1 MQALTPLLF
10 SMLFPRFSGTKNTAD
25 MSPDAE
31 GHYQIESLLGARNST
46 NSYRNS
52 TSSELLASSFSFGE
66 GYPVDNNH
74 NHNNT
79 RSTKARRHHS
89 TGTLLDSTAQSSSS
103 STSSSTTTPVNNIR
117 RNNTVPQIRRVS
129 RPERLSIDHAA
140 FIATYP
146 SLDGLGDMGYR
157 NSSSSSSMDYYRN
170 NNNSTANTANNST
183 TSPRRKASSSKL
195 RKQQSQDTLP
205 ASRAST
211 SSITSMVSDASSS
224 SSSSSVSSVRE
235 PLTPTKSSNYHSID
249 GIDVVSSTKKAAN
262 NKRASMPVSIIRSS
276 SNNNIKD
283 NLIHLEAEAEEEE
296 EVNRVKSLAV
306 CQSPQSDNFFST
318 EEGFAGPAAALSLSS
333 SSEGV
338 VKARGQ
344 RQLIAH

>member
-10 SMLFPRFSGTKNTAD
+10 SMLFHRFGTKNTAD
-25 MSPDAE
+25 MTPDAE
-31 GHYQIESLLGARNST
+31 GNYPIESLLGGRNST
-46 NSYRNS
+46 SNSSYRNS

-74 NHNNT
+74 NNN
-79 RSTKARRHHS
+79 RSAKARRHHS
-89 TGTLLDSTAQSSSS
+89 TGTLLDSAQSSSS
-103 STSSSTTTPVNNIR
+103 STNPMNNNIR
-117 RNNTVPQIRRVS
+117 RNNTVPQVRRAS

-157 NSSSSSSMDYYRN
+157 SSSSMDYYRN
-170 NNNSTANTANNST
+170 NNNTADTANNSSP
-183 TSPRRKASSSKL
+183 SPRRKASSSKL
-195 RKQQSQDTLP
+195 RKQQSQETLP
-205 ASRAST
+205 ASRTST
-211 SSITSMVSDASSS
+211 SSIASMVSDASSS
-224 SSSSSVSSVRE
+224 TSCSSSASSLHE

-249 GIDVVSSTKKAAN
+249 GIDAVSSTKKSS
-262 NKRASMPVSIIRSS
+262 KRASMPVSIVR
-276 SNNNIKD
+276 SNNKNTLINIESFAAVD
-283 NLIHLEAEAEEEE
+283 EQEEE
-296 EVNRVKSLAV
+296 NRVKSLAV

-318 EEGFAGPAAALSLSS
+318 EEGFAGSAANNSTA

>member
-10 SMLFPRFSGTKNTAD
+10 SMLFPRFSNTKNTTG

-31 GHYQIESLLGARNST
+31 GHYPIESLLGSRNST
-46 NSYRNS
+46 SNSSYRNS

-66 GYPVDNNH
+66 GYPVDNNQIS
-74 NHNNT
+74 NK
-79 RSTKARRHHS
+79 RSAKVRRHHS
-89 TGTLLDSTAQSSSS
+89 TGTLLDSSQSSSS
-103 STSSSTTTPVNNIR
+103 SSSTPMNNSNR
-117 RNNTVPQIRRVS
+117 RNNTVPQVRRTS

-157 NSSSSSSMDYYRN
+157 SSSSMDYYRN
-170 NNNSTANTANNST
+170 HNNTANTANNSSPT
-183 TSPRRKASSSKL
+183 PRRKASSSKL
-195 RKQQSQDTLP
+195 RKQQSQETLP

-224 SSSSSVSSVRE
+224 TCSSSVSSVRE

-249 GIDVVSSTKKAAN
+249 GIDVSSTKKS
-262 NKRASMPVSIIRSS
+262 KRASMPVSIVRSS
-276 SNNNIKD
+276 NKN
-283 NLIHLEAEAEEEE
+283 NLINLESFGADDEEEAEEE
-296 EVNRVKSLAV
+296 NRVKSLLV

-318 EEGFAGPAAALSLSS
+318 EEGFAGSAANNSSAL

>member
-10 SMLFPRFSGTKNTAD
+10 AMLFPRFSNTKNTTD

-31 GHYQIESLLGARNST
+31 GNYPIESLLGGRNST
-46 NSYRNS
+46 SNSSYRNS

-66 GYPVDNNH
+66 GYPVDNN
-74 NHNNT
+74 NLNNN
-79 RSTKARRHHS
+79 RSAKARRHHS
-89 TGTLLDSTAQSSSS
+89 TGTLLDTAQSSSS
-103 STSSSTTTPVNNIR
+103 STSPMNNNIR
-117 RNNTVPQIRRVS
+117 RNNTVPQVRRTS

-157 NSSSSSSMDYYRN
+157 SSSVDYYRN
-170 NNNSTANTANNST
+170 NNNTANTANSSP
-183 TSPRRKASSSKL
+183 SPRRKASSSKL
-195 RKQQSQDTLP
+195 RKQQSQETLP

-211 SSITSMVSDASSS
+211 SSIASMVSDTSSS
-224 SSSSSVSSVRE
+224 TSCSSSVSSVRE
-235 PLTPTKSSNYHSID
+235 PLTPTKASNYHSID
-249 GIDVVSSTKKAAN
+249 GIDAVSSTKKSS
-262 NKRASMPVSIIRSS
+262 KRASMPVSIVR
-276 SNNNIKD
+276 SNNKNT
-283 NLIHLEAEAEEEE
+283 LINFESFAAHDEQEEE
-296 EVNRVKSLAV
+296 NRVKSLAV

-318 EEGFAGPAAALSLSS
+318 EESFAGSAANNSS
-333 SSEGV
+333 TASSDGV

>member
-1 MQALTPLLF
+1 
-10 SMLFPRFSGTKNTAD
+10 MLFPRFSGTKNTAD

-31 GHYQIESLLGARNST
+31 GHYPIESLLGGRNST

-74 NHNNT
+74 NHSNT
-79 RSTKARRHHS
+79 RSAKARRHHS
-89 TGTLLDSTAQSSSS
+89 TGALLDSTAQSSSS
-103 STSSSTTTPVNNIR
+103 SSSTLPLNNNIR
-117 RNNTVPQIRRVS
+117 RNNTVPQVRRAS

-157 NSSSSSSMDYYRN
+157 NSSSSNMDYYRN
-170 NNNSTANTANNST
+170 NTANTANNST

-195 RKQQSQDTLP
+195 RKQQSQDPLP

-211 SSITSMVSDASSS
+211 SSIASMVSDASSTSCS
-224 SSSSSVSSVRE
+224 SISSVRE

-249 GIDVVSSTKKAAN
+249 GIDAVSSTKKAA
-262 NKRASMPVSIIRSS
+262 NKRASMPVSIIRSNS
-276 SNNNIKD
+276 DNNNNNNNNNKKKD
-283 NLIHLEAEAEEEE
+283 NLIHLEVEAEEE

-318 EEGFAGPAAALSLSS
+318 EEGFAGSAATYSLTS

-338 VKARGQ
+338 AKARGQ